1 MEIQVL
7 NQLFSFKLLNKTFV
21 VEQLLKFLKLGSN
34 PNSQMLDG
42 NTCLH
47 LSASNGHIE

>member
-1 MEIQVL
+1 MEIQVSNRL
-7 NQLFSFKLLNKTFV
+7 IFINEEETL

-47 LSASNGHIE
+47 LSSANGHIK